1 MSSTYERSRR
11 FLRTRATR
19 MAVEALLSNGGV
31 RQAVAYV
38 APDFVVKATRQRK
51 PTKRTRSETLLLTIG
66 RPAYL
71 ERRFIK
77 ACLKAGEPFP
87 VKKVQLKFYKE
98 RRLDSRRPSGISPLT

>member
-1 MSSTYERSRR
+1 MSSIYERIRR
-11 FLRTRATR
+11 FLRIRATR
-19 MAVEALLSNGGV
+19 LAMDALLLDGGV

-51 PTKRTRSETLLLTIG
+51 PDRRTRSETILLTIG

-71 ERRFIK
+71 ERRFIR

-87 VKKVQLKFYKE
+87 VKKVQIKFYKE
-98 RRLDSRRPSGISPLT
+98 RRLDSRRPSGISPMT